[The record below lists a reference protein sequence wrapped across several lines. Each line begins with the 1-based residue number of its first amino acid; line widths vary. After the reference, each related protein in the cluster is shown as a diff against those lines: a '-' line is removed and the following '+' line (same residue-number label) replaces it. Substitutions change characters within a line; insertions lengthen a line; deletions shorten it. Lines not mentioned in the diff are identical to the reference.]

1 MTIISKLALSAA
13 LAFGAVTCAQAA
25 TEYTTFDLVN
35 STENVPGVYTGTY
48 AINSITG
55 ASPTDLFGN
64 PVAALVA
71 GDFFVDDFVF
81 TIQDDQYVSF
91 YAVSTFN
98 PIPTALFQSVT
109 LYDFVGGVYS
119 PIDSIDSPISLFE
132 DGFALHSG
140 AYALEITG
148 QLLANGGGFNGVLT
162 TTPVPEPSSLALM
175 LAGVGAMFS
184 LARRRKNHQA

>member
-1 MTIISKLALSAA
+1 MTIFSKFALSAA
-13 LAFGAVTCAQAA
+13 LALGTVTGAQAA

-64 PVAALVA
+64 PIAALVA
-71 GDFFVDDFVF
+71 KDSFVDDFVF
-81 TIQDDQYVSF
+81 TIQDAQYVSF
-91 YAVSTFN
+91 WAISTFN
-98 PIPTALFQSVT
+98 PAPTIHFTSVT

-119 PIDSIDSPISLFE
+119 PVNTINSQISLFE
-132 DGFALHSG
+132 DGFGLHSG
-140 AYALEITG
+140 SYALEITG
-148 QLLANGGGFNGVLT
+148 DLLAKGGGFNGVLT

-184 LARRRKNHQA
+184 MARRRKNNQA